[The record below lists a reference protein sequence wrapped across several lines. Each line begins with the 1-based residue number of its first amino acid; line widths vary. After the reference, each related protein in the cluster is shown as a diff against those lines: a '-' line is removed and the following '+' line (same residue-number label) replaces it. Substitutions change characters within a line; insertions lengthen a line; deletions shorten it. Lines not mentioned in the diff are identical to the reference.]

1 MHRNARLTPEGRL
14 LLCQRIE
21 AGWPVAH
28 VAEAMGMS
36 RDRAYVWW
44 RRYQAEGVAGLQDR
58 SSRPR
63 RCPTKTKASRE
74 RRIVWLRT
82 NRGYGPAR
90 IAGIIKMPSSTVHRV
105 LLRHGLN
112 RLDCLDRPTR
122 TPIRR
127 MEMSRPGELVHI
139 DVKKLGRIPKGGGWR
154 VHGRAARPHDG
165 HAKRERPGYAYVHSA
180 VDAYSRLAYSEVL
193 ADEKAA
199 TAAGFWG
206 RAAAHFSRIGITV
219 ERVLTDNGSCYR
231 SRDFAVALGSIVHSR
246 TRPYRPAT
254 NGKVERFNRTLLA
267 EWACQTMELRGSAE
281 PGLDDLAPPLQPSS
295 TPHRDRRPAHE
306 PCQQPVWALHLADAG
321 TATTRNPSLGRS
333 GGGRPR
339 LENEVGPE

>member
-1 MHRNARLTPEGRL
+1 MHRNARLTPQGRL

-21 AGWPVAH
+21 AGWPVAQ
-28 VAEAMGMS
+28 VADGMGIS

-44 RRYQAEGVAGLQDR
+44 RRYQAEGVAGLVDR

-63 RCPTKTKASRE
+63 RCPARTKPSRE
-74 RRIVWLRT
+74 RRILWLRR

-90 IAGIIKMPSSTVHRV
+90 IAGIINMPASTVHKV
-105 LLRHGLN
+105 LVRHGLN
-112 RLDCLDRPTR
+112 RLDCLDRATR
-122 TPIRR
+122 APIRR

-139 DVKKLGRIPKGGGWR
+139 DVKKLGRIPTGGGWR
-154 VHGRAARPHDG
+154 VHGRAARPNDAK
-165 HAKRERPGYAYVHSA
+165 AKRARIGYAYVHSA

-199 TAAGFWG
+199 TAAAFWG
-206 RAAAHFSRIGITV
+206 RAAAFFATLGITV

-231 SRDFAVALGSIVHSR
+231 SRDFASALVGVAHSR

-267 EWACQTMELRGSAE
+267 EWAYARPWSSEGQRTRALTAWLHRYNHHRHHTAIRG
-281 PGLDDLAPPLQPSS
+281 
-295 TPHRDRRPAHE
+295 TPMSR
-306 PCQQPVWALHLADAG
+306 VSNL
-321 TATTRNPSLGRS
+321 S
-333 GGGRPR
+333 GHYT
-339 LENEVGPE
+339 